1 MRLGGYTYSLLVE
14 INRLIVFV
22 CCGENIRFYFSLGG
36 VVLRKKFLV
45 RGEVDE
51 SKLRKILDPILL
63 GIVRTTHKVMYRT
76 SEGVVEYF
84 SMSLGSGLVKYVD
97 VGVSEVLRK
106 IMLWNRGSV
115 DVLERMLRSEGIEM
129 VEILREGARVL
140 ELKA

>member
-1 MRLGGYTYSLLVE
+1 M
-14 INRLIVFV
+14 
-22 CCGENIRFYFSLGG
+22 
-36 VVLRKKFLV
+36 LRKKFLV

-115 DVLERMLRSEGIEM
+115 GVLERMLRSEGIEM